1 MKTRLIALFII
12 TLCITGT
19 NAQGN
24 LTLWYKSPAK
34 AWEEALPVGNGR
46 MGAMI
51 FGNPQKERIQFNENT
66 LYSGEPETPKNINI
80 VPDLAHIRQLLNEG
94 KNAEAGTIMQEKW
107 IGRLNEA
114 YQPFGDLYID
124 FASKA
129 TVTDY
134 IHSLDMENAV
144 VTTSYKQNGVKI
156 SREVFA
162 SYPAQA
168 IVIHL
173 KASKPVLSFTA
184 YLNSPH
190 PVTNESD
197 SQVVYL
203 KGQAPAHAQRRDT
216 EHMKRFNTQHLHP
229 EYFNAAGH
237 IIQKK
242 HVIYGNEMD
251 GKGTFFEACLLPSHK
266 GGTLSISN
274 HQVTARNNYITL
286 YSFGTM
292 MKMMLSGFYI
302 YGVIRII
309 KEKDLFFYPLLI
321 FIFLH
326 SIMLIMTFFTLHD
339 RYQWV
344 QIPFVLLISL
354 YGYNKL
360 NNERRILQQLI
371 FGIYPLLM
379 LLFIIIYNMRIS

>member
-237 IIQKK
+237 IIQKS
-242 HVIYGNEMD
+242 
-251 GKGTFFEACLLPSHK
+251 T
-266 GGTLSISN
+266 
-274 HQVTARNNYITL
+274 
-286 YSFGTM
+286 
-292 MKMMLSGFYI
+292 
-302 YGVIRII
+302 
-309 KEKDLFFYPLLI
+309 
-321 FIFLH
+321 
-326 SIMLIMTFFTLHD
+326 
-339 RYQWV
+339 
-344 QIPFVLLISL
+344 
-354 YGYNKL
+354 
-360 NNERRILQQLI
+360 
-371 FGIYPLLM
+371 
-379 LLFIIIYNMRIS
+379 